1 MIDPFVLSVLVDPV
15 DRGPLVYIEA
25 DNVLFN
31 PRRQVAYDVSG
42 GIPVMVPDEAKPV
55 SDADA
60 ARYNAAN

>member
-15 DRGPLVYIEA
+15 DRGSLIYVESE
-25 DNVLFN
+25 NLLFN
-31 PRRQVAYDVSG
+31 PRRQVAYEVSG

>member
-15 DRGPLVYIEA
+15 DRGSLIYVESE
-25 DNVLFN
+25 NLLFN
-31 PRRQVAYDVSG
+31 PRRQVAYEVSG
-42 GIPVMVPDEAKPV
+42 GIPVMVPDEAKAV